1 MISQKATYSLT
12 QGTYQD
18 DRLLESL
25 NPSYVKLD
33 DRSLD
38 DLVEQLYEHASHL
51 HFFENDPDEVK
62 GDWRAFFS
70 DIINPS
76 TQEPDMKRLE
86 ALEKD
91 SALPPHLALAVT
103 FLRLFAYEQEAMN
116 GLTAKHLDFYYE
128 DLLKFKRREGTVGN
142 VPVFAELARNVD
154 AVTIPQGA
162 RFSAGKDKEGKEII
176 FAAAADYILGKAEVE
191 AMNSSNA
198 NEKGFYLAI
207 TSPMLSVKENDIRV
221 KLAYASTLVGVPV
234 QYTMKDGW
242 SPETL
247 FDDKEVKLVDYAP
260 FDSKVHGTDL
270 GTKYPVIRF
279 AFASAKDLDDKVA
292 KQNPFIRIGSR
303 SGSSTVLARPL
314 TSIKSVSVPNGTKIS
329 LCGKLGPMENKVGL
343 QPFGPMP
350 SAKDFFTVT
359 APEIQGC
366 STTIGV
372 SSVFNSKRRY
382 SQTAKDNKLTIS
394 VLSDCGYS
402 NYLKSLVIATR
413 KLSEGTSDGV
423 TIPTKPSVPALE
435 NPITV
440 PYVIYDNNSETVNTR
455 FLVTPMGYSA
465 VNSISSIS
473 NEHLT
478 DRNVY
483 IGLSGVKPGTSI
495 SLFVKL
501 ASDRFVDDADI
512 STADAPEWSILEG
525 DVWKKADKVLD
536 TTNDLTED
544 GFVKIAIGSKS
555 GFMKPHTILAAEYTW
570 LRIRYAA
577 GKECYPSIE
586 SVSAQAI
593 ELIYDPTSPGKPES
607 GTSLPKD
614 SISKPLYAIAGLKK
628 VNQPFGGFP
637 GSADESEQQFR
648 IRVSERLRHKGRS
661 VSTHD
666 YERIVLQAFPDI
678 AAVKCIPSACG
689 VTGGPG
695 IVNIVLVPK
704 AVGYFD
710 RCPGLKAGTLRS
722 VQDLLKK
729 TSSPFAEIKVQNPT
743 YEMVGVNC
751 TITLRPGFADESAQ
765 VDDMKKRLTAFIAP
779 WSDGAHAVSL
789 TNNLNESK
797 MLHFIESLPYVD
809 TVSNLEISVT
819 SGTATRIV
827 EEGEDILPQE
837 KYAVLTAGENID
849 IRVSKE

>member
-25 NPSYVKLD
+25 DPSYVKLD

-51 HFFENDPDEVK
+51 HFFEDVPDKVK

-70 DIINPS
+70 DIIDPS
-76 TQEPDMKRLE
+76 TQKLDMKRVE

-91 SALPPHLALAVT
+91 SSLPPHLALVVT

-116 GLTAKHLDFYYE
+116 GLTAKHLDFYYK

-154 AVTIPQGA
+154 SVTIPQGT
-162 RFSAGKDKEGKEII
+162 RFSAGKDKDGKEII
-176 FAAAADYILGKAEVE
+176 FATAADYILGTAKVEVMTSTKAQD
-191 AMNSSNA
+191 
-198 NEKGFYLAI
+198 KGFYLAI
-207 TSPMLSVKENDIRV
+207 TSPMLSVKENKIQV
-221 KLAYASTLVGVPV
+221 KLKDASDFIGVPV
-234 QYTMKDGW
+234 QYTQKDGW
-242 SPETL
+242 STETL
-247 FDDKEVKLVDYAP
+247 YDGKDIKLTNYAP

-270 GTKYPVIRF
+270 GTNYPVIRF
-279 AFASAKDLDDKVA
+279 AFASARTLHLRVTKEKLDIDA
-292 KQNPFIRIGSR
+292 
-303 SGSSTVLARPL
+303 LPL
-314 TSIKSVSVPNGTKIS
+314 PSVELVTVPNGTNIS
-329 LCGKLGPMENKVGL
+329 LHGKLGPMENQVGL

-350 SAKDFFTVT
+350 SANDFFTIT

-366 STTIGV
+366 STTIEE
-372 SSVFNSKRRY
+372 SSAYEGKEAYTQS
-382 SQTAKDNKLTIS
+382 AKDNKLTIS
-394 VLSDCGYS
+394 ILNDCGYS
-402 NYLKSLVIATR
+402 DYLKSLVIATR
-413 KLSEGTSDGV
+413 ELSEGTSDGV
-423 TIPTKPSVPALE
+423 AIPTKPSAPTLE
-435 NPITV
+435 SPLTIA
-440 PYVIYDNNSETVNTR
+440 YSIEGNNNRIVDTR
-455 FLVTPMGYSA
+455 FLVTPMGNSV
-465 VNSISSIS
+465 VNKNSSIKD
-473 NEHLT
+473 EHLI

-483 IGLSGVKPGTSI
+483 IGLSGVKTGTSI

-536 TTNDLTED
+536 STNDLTVD
-544 GFVKIAIGSKS
+544 GFVKIAIDSKS
-555 GFMKPHTILAAEYTW
+555 EFMKPHTILPAEYTW
-570 LRIRYAA
+570 LRIRYAE
-577 GKECYPSIE
+577 GKEYYPSIE

-593 ELIYDPTSPGKPES
+593 ELIYDTTSPGKPEC

-614 SISKPLYAIAGLKK
+614 SISKPLYAISGLKK
-628 VNQPFGGFP
+628 VNQPFDGFT
-637 GSADESEQQFR
+637 GTADESEQQFR

-661 VSTHD
+661 VSAHD
-666 YERIVLQAFPDI
+666 YERIVLQAFPEI
-678 AAVKCIPSACG
+678 AAVRCMPSACG
-689 VTGGPG
+689 ETGGPG
-695 IVNIVLVPK
+695 TVNIVLVPK

-743 YEMVGVNC
+743 YEMVGVDC
-751 TITLRPGFADESAQ
+751 TITLHPGFADENAL

-819 SGTATRIV
+819 SGTTTRIV
-827 EEGEDILPQE
+827 VEGEDILPQE

-849 IRVSKE
+849 IRVSKQ